1 MASIDLLVAVRREH
15 AARYYKNLSGQKDLK
30 LELVSDTHDALEIL
44 ADRDKHVD
52 VFVVDNGFG
61 NTDDLIA
68 DVRHS
73 YPRLLI
79 ILVDEDADFGIP
91 GEADE
96 ISTEPFENDDLIRRI
111 GSLMSD
117 RQLETLRADSLPGVR
132 AFAKKLRTA
141 TGEGGK
147 YQAAVEACQEMGYD
161 YVGYY
166 RLDTLINPPSLTLKA
181 QVGPNAIL
189 AIMPKQAS
197 PDDIISWVSKS
208 GHSRIAGPQDTP
220 THPLVAKG
228 RLGVVACV
236 PVVFSGTRYGA
247 LIACREQPNSIN
259 QENVLMLELVSAQL
273 AAAISRESIG

>member
-1 MASIDLLVAVRREH
+1 MPSIDLLVAVRREH
-15 AARYYKNLSGQKDLK
+15 AARYYKNLSAQKDLK
-30 LELVSDTHDALEIL
+30 VEIVSNTHDALDIL

-52 VFVVDNGFG
+52 VFVVDNGLG
-61 NTDDLIA
+61 DTDDLIA
-68 DVRHS
+68 DLRHT

-79 ILVDEDADFGIP
+79 ILVDEEADFGIP
-91 GEADE
+91 GQADE

-166 RLDTLINPPSLTLKA
+166 RLETLNPVNLTLKA

-197 PDDIISWVSKS
+197 ADDIIGWVSKS
-208 GHSRIAGPQDTP
+208 GHSRTAGPQDNP

-228 RLGVVACV
+228 RLGCVACV
-236 PVVFSGTRYGA
+236 PVTFSGTRYGA
-247 LIACREQPNSIN
+247 LIACREQPHSIN
-259 QENVLMLELVSAQL
+259 QENVMMLELVSVQL
-273 AAAISRESIG
+273 AAAISKESIG

>member
-1 MASIDLLVAVRREH
+1 MASIDLLVAVRREQ
-15 AARYYKNLSGQKDLK
+15 AARYYKNLSPQKDIK
-30 LELVSDTHDALEIL
+30 VEIVSDTQDALDIL

-52 VFVVDNGFG
+52 VFVVDNGLG
-61 NTDDLIA
+61 STDDLIA
-68 DVRHS
+68 DLRHT

-79 ILVDEDADFGIP
+79 ILVDEEADFGIP
-91 GEADE
+91 GQADE

-111 GSLMSD
+111 TSLMSD

-166 RLDTLINPPSLTLKA
+166 RIESHDPLSLTLKA
-181 QVGPNAIL
+181 HVGPNAIL

-197 PDDIISWVSKS
+197 PDDIISWVSQS
-208 GHSRIAGPQDTP
+208 GHSRIAGPHDNP
-220 THPLVAKG
+220 THALVARG
-228 RLGVVACV
+228 RLGCVACT
-236 PVVFSGTRYGA
+236 PVVFGGVRYGA

-259 QENVLMLELVSAQL
+259 QENVMMLELVSAQL
-273 AAAISRESIG
+273 AAAISKESIG

>member
-1 MASIDLLVAVRREH
+1 MPSIDLLVAVRREH
-15 AARYYKNLSGQKDLK
+15 AGRYHKNLSSHKDLK
-30 LELVSDTHDALEIL
+30 VEIVSNTQDALDIL

-52 VFVVDNGFG
+52 VFVVDNGVG
-61 NTDDLIA
+61 DTDDLIA
-68 DVRHS
+68 DLRHS

-79 ILVDEDADFGIP
+79 ILVDEEADFGIP
-91 GEADE
+91 GQADE

-132 AFAKKLRTA
+132 TFAKKLRTA

-166 RLDTLINPPSLTLKA
+166 RLETLNPINLTLKA

-197 PDDIISWVSKS
+197 ADDIIGWVSKS
-208 GHSRIAGPQDTP
+208 GQSRIAGPQDTP
-220 THPLVAKG
+220 THPLVARG
-228 RLGVVACV
+228 RLGSVACV
-236 PVVFSGTRYGA
+236 PVVFSGNRYGA
-247 LIACREQPNSIN
+247 LIACRELPDSIN
-259 QENVLMLELVSAQL
+259 RENVMMLELVSAQL
-273 AAAISRESIG
+273 AAAISKESIG

>member
-1 MASIDLLVAVRREH
+1 MPSIELLVAVRREH
-15 AARYYKNLSGQKDLK
+15 SARYYKNLSIQKDFK
-30 LELVSDTHDALEIL
+30 LEIVSDTRDALEIL
-44 ADRDKHVD
+44 ADRDKRVD
-52 VFVVDNGFG
+52 VFVVDNGLG
-61 NTDDLIA
+61 DTDDLIA

-79 ILVDEDADFGIP
+79 ILVDEEADFGIP

-166 RLDTLINPPSLTLKA
+166 RLETLDPPNLILKA

-197 PDDIISWVSKS
+197 PDDIIGWVSKS
-208 GHSRIAGPQDTP
+208 GQSRIAGPQDTP
-220 THPLVAKG
+220 THPLVARG
-228 RLGVVACV
+228 RLGIVACV